1 MSITKYHWAQNR
13 LDSMTFTQACQDNI
27 HSSYIKN
34 DTFRG
39 ITTCEGGDKYTTI
52 FFKQ

>member
-27 HSSYIKN
+27 YRETMKV
-34 DTFRG
+34 D
-39 ITTCEGGDKYTTI
+39 
-52 FFKQ
+52 